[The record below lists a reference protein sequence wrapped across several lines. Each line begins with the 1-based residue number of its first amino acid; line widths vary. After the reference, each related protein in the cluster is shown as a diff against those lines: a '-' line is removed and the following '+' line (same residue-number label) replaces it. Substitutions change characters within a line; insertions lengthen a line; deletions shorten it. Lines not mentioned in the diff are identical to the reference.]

1 MNPALADQHPDDTPG
16 GHAARRDGPRLAA
29 GRPRPSRH
37 RPPAAR
43 ITPDTNPVSLTHR
56 SLPSEASRPGPGTRV
71 GLGHRRADSA
81 ADGRV
86 PHRRP
91 PGRRAVLPP
100 AVWRF
105 PLLRHGTIG
114 AFPNT
119 AATSSAMTLAAL
131 YLQGTRHDS
140 PLAAAVTLVPF
151 SLAVVAGSAV
161 ATPALH
167 RIGALWWP
175 TGPSGPTEHAASPG
189 ESDAIAAARR
199 LRAMRLVRHPRQ
211 VARRACR
218 R

>member
-1 MNPALADQHPDDTPG
+1 MNPALADQHPDDTPAGDPG

-43 ITPDTNPVSLTHR
+43 ITPDTTPVSLTHR
-56 SLPSEASRPGPGTRV
+56 SLPSEASRPGPGTRA

-114 AFPNT
+114 AFLNT
-119 AATSSAMTLAAL
+119 AATSSARPWPPCTCKAP
-131 YLQGTRHDS
+131 GTTARWPPPSRWCRSAS
-140 PLAAAVTLVPF
+140 PWSQAQP
-151 SLAVVAGSAV
+151 
-161 ATPALH
+161 
-167 RIGALWWP
+167 WP
-175 TGPSGPTEHAASPG
+175 RPPCTGSGPYGGRRGLPAQLNTPR
-189 ESDAIAAARR
+189 AREKATR
-199 LRAMRLVRHPRQ
+199 S
-211 VARRACR
+211 RRPADCALCG
-218 R
+218 